1 MLNSIKITDITKTKK
16 GFNALF
22 ADSEFL
28 FSVDDVVL
36 YKNNIQIGSCFTQQ
50 ELACISK
57 QSLNAKAVDKAYTLL
72 ASRMHSKKELYDK
85 LLRKFEK
92 ENALYAVDKME
103 EFGLVD
109 DSAFASA
116 KAEYLLNVK
125 KHSLSA
131 IKLKLSS
138 LGIDK
143 DIIDSVLLNFE
154 LDSQVDYISSL
165 LQTKYWSKLST
176 PDKVVASLLRKGFKY
191 GEIRQALNNLN
202 INLQEY

>member
-1 MLNSIKITDITKTKK
+1 MLNNIKITDITKTKK

-57 QSLNAKAVDKAYTLL
+57 QSQDAKAVDKAYTLL
-72 ASRMHSKKELYDK
+72 SSRMHSQKELYDK
-85 LLRKFEK
+85 LLRKFEP
-92 ENALYAVDKME
+92 ENARYAVDKMQQL
-103 EFGLVD
+103 GLID
-109 DSAFASA
+109 DTAFAQA

-125 KHSLSA
+125 KQSLSA
-131 IKLKLSS
+131 IRLKLSA

-154 LDSQVDYISSL
+154 LDSQIDNISSL
-165 LQTKYWSKLST
+165 LQTKYRSKLST

-191 GEIRQALNNLN
+191 GEIKQALNNLN

>member
-1 MLNSIKITDITKTKK
+1 MLNNIKITDITKTKK

-22 ADSEFL
+22 AEDEFL

-36 YKNNIQIGSCFTQQ
+36 YRNNIQIGSCFTQQ

-57 QSLNAKAVDKAYTLL
+57 QSQDTKAVDKAYTLL
-72 ASRMHSKKELYDK
+72 SSRMHSKKELYDK
-85 LLRKFEK
+85 LLRKFEP
-92 ENALYAVDKME
+92 ENARYAVDKME
-103 EFGLVD
+103 DLGLVND
-109 DSAFASA
+109 ETFAQM
-116 KAEYLLNVK
+116 KADYLLNVK
-125 KHSLSA
+125 KQSLSA
-131 IKLKLSS
+131 IRIKLAG

-154 LDSQVDYISSL
+154 LDNQIDDITRL
-165 LQTKYWSKLST
+165 LQTKYRSKLST

-191 GEIRQALNNLN
+191 GEIRQAFDNLH